1 MRHVVLALLA
11 LFLSIASP
19 ASAGSITVLNPGF
32 EALVLPGPGAF
43 ALGNIPDWSTLGQA
57 ATFWPDTAEFPG
69 GAPQGV
75 NVAAVGNNVGGGM
88 VSQILSATVQADT
101 TYTLMVDVG
110 QRLDFPLVSYTV
122 ALIANGVTLASD
134 SSLRPAPGTFLTD
147 TILYNSGSNPA
158 QLGQNLEI
166 QLSGPIGGQ
175 ADFDDVRLN
184 ATAVPEPASLWLMVS
199 GAVSLLSLPR
209 RRREKKVSVSHAALR
224 HPE

>member
-1 MRHVVLALLA
+1 
-11 LFLSIASP
+11 
-19 ASAGSITVLNPGF
+19 
-32 EALVLPGPGAF
+32 
-43 ALGNIPDWSTLGQA
+43 
-57 ATFWPDTAEFPG
+57 
-69 GAPQGV
+69 
-75 NVAAVGNNVGGGM
+75 M
-88 VSQILSATVQADT
+88 VSQILSANVQADT

-166 QLSGPIGGQ
+166 QLSGPISGQ

-184 ATAVPEPASLWLMVS
+184 ASPTTAVPEPASLWLMVS
-199 GAVSLLSLPR
+199 GVVSLLSLPR
-209 RRREKKVSVSHAALR
+209 RRRKKKVSVSHAALR